1 MARKVGKRNVVR
13 ADLSMYDY
21 ILLGE
26 SKIGKTTLANS
37 LGNMLYG
44 DEGILLLELG
54 REFGT
59 AHLDCFYEDVPTW
72 EDLEEIIDVLIKER
86 NTTFKNTRMIA
97 IDSLDELARLAE
109 EKAIDDY
116 NDTVD
121 ANRQVNSI
129 SAAFQGFNRGVL
141 YASDLIVKT
150 VFKLKD
156 AGYSLFFIG
165 HVKNKTLVDP
175 ISGVE
180 FSQIT
185 CNVNKNYFNVIRD
198 KVHVCAVAYVE
209 REYDNL
215 QTEQRKVRGF
225 DGKLKNQE
233 VQTSDGILSQQRVIV
248 FRNTD
253 DYTIDASSRF
263 ASIKEKINFDP
274 KEFID
279 AVTDAIKVQVESQ
292 RKEKLSNEQFK
303 QVAEQQHEEQMEKVE
318 VLIKEK
324 VEEEQKAND
333 EERKQTLLNE
343 VVGKYK
349 SLTKEQKLAIKQFL
363 TEYKVAKLQELNLDA
378 LEKLMEVIK

>member
-1 MARKVGKRNVVR
+1 MARKVGKKNVVR
-13 ADLSMYDY
+13 ADLAMYDY

-37 LGNMLYG
+37 LGNTLYG

-72 EDLEEIIDVLIKER
+72 DDLEEIIDVLVKER

-109 EKAIDDY
+109 EKTIEIY
-116 NDTVD
+116 NDSAD
-121 ANRQVNSI
+121 INKQVSSI
-129 SAAFQGFNRGVL
+129 SACFGGFNRGVT
-141 YASDLIVKT
+141 YASDLIIKT

-156 AGYSLFFIG
+156 VGYSLFFIG

-175 ISGVE
+175 VSGVE

-185 CNVNKNYFNVIRD
+185 CTVNKNYFNSIRD
-198 KVHVCAVAYVE
+198 KVHVCAVSYVE

-225 DGKLKNQE
+225 DGKIRNQE
-233 VQTSDGILSQQRVIV
+233 VQTSDGILSQKRVIV

-253 DYTIDASSRF
+253 DYTVDASSRF
-263 ASIKEKINFDP
+263 ANIKEKIDFDV
-274 KEFID
+274 KEFIE
-279 AVTDAIKVQVESQ
+279 AITDAIKIQVETQ
-292 RKEKLSNEQFK
+292 RKEKINVEEFK
-303 QVAEQQHEEQMEKVE
+303 QIQKEQHEEQMKLAEQ
-318 VLIKEK
+318 LIKEK
-324 VEEEQKAND
+324 VEEEQKVND
-333 EERKQTLLNE
+333 EAEKEKVLQQLMSN
-343 VVGKYK
+343 YK
-349 SLTKEQKLAIKQFL
+349 SMSKEQKTHIKEVL
-363 TEYKVAKLQELNLDA
+363 TQKGASKLQELDLNTLKT
-378 LEKLMEVIK
+378 LL

>member
-1 MARKVGKRNVVR
+1 MARKVGKKNVVR
-13 ADLSMYDY
+13 ADLAMYDY

-37 LGNMLYG
+37 LGNTLYG

-72 EDLEEIIDVLIKER
+72 DDLEEIIDVLVKER

-109 EKAIDDY
+109 EKTIEIY
-116 NDTVD
+116 NDNAD
-121 ANRQVNSI
+121 INKQVSSI
-129 SAAFQGFNRGVL
+129 SACFGGFNRGVT
-141 YASDLIVKT
+141 YASDLIIKT

-156 AGYSLFFIG
+156 VGYSLFFIG

-175 ISGVE
+175 VSGVE

-185 CNVNKNYFNVIRD
+185 CTVNKNYFNSIRD
-198 KVHVCAVAYVE
+198 KVHVCAVSYVE

-225 DGKLKNQE
+225 DGKIRNQE
-233 VQTSDGILSQQRVIV
+233 VQTSNGILSQKRVIV

-253 DYTIDASSRF
+253 DYTVDASSRF
-263 ASIKEKINFDP
+263 ANIKEKIDFDV
-274 KEFID
+274 KEFIE
-279 AVTDAIKVQVESQ
+279 AITDAIKIQVETQ
-292 RKEKLSNEQFK
+292 RKEKINVEEFK
-303 QVAEQQHEEQMEKVE
+303 QIQKEQHEEQMEKVE
-318 VLIKEK
+318 QLIKEK
-324 VEEEQKAND
+324 VEEEQKVN
-333 EERKQTLLNE
+333 NE
-343 VVGKYK
+343 AEKEKVLQQLMSNYK
-349 SLTKEQKLAIKQFL
+349 SMSKEQKLHIKEVLAQ
-363 TEYKVAKLQELNLDA
+363 KRVSKLQELDLTT
-378 LEKLMEVIK
+378 LKTLL